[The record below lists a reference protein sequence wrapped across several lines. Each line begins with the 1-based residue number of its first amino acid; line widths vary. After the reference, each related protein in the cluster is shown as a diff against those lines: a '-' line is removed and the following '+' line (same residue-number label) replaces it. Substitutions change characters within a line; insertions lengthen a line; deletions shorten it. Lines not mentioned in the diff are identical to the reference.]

1 MSHQDPDV
9 KIERTV
15 LITGASGAIGGA
27 LAKAYA
33 GPATRLLLHGRRVE
47 ALETLAETCREKGAQ
62 VECHAVP
69 LTDDALL
76 REWLE
81 ALAAR
86 CLPDIVIANA
96 GQNHHVPGPGELEPW
111 EQVSDLLAINLRAPM
126 AMANILTPP
135 MVRRGSGQFVLIS
148 SLAAWHGLPTTPGY
162 SASKAGLKAFGE
174 GLRGHLAPHGI
185 GVTVVMPGY
194 VSSPMCAA
202 MPGPKPWE
210 WPPEKAA
217 RVIQAGIARNRARI
231 SFPFPLNFGCWW
243 LAVLPAGLSQ
253 RLLRL
258 MGYGSHP

>member
-1 MSHQDPDV
+1 MKTPRS
-9 KIERTV
+9 V

-27 LAKAYA
+27 LAMAYA
-33 GPATRLLLHGRRVE
+33 APGTRLLLHGRRLA
-47 ALETLAETCREKGAQ
+47 ALEQLAEHCRARGAE
-62 VECHAVP
+62 VECHDVA
-69 LTDDALL
+69 LTDDARLAA
-76 REWLE
+76 WLE

-86 CLPDIVIANA
+86 CLPDIVILNA
-96 GQNHHVPGPGELEPW
+96 GQNCHVPGPGELEPW
-111 EQVSDLLAINLRAPM
+111 AEVSDMLAINLRVPM
-126 AMANILTPP
+126 AMANFLAPRL
-135 MVRRGSGQFVLIS
+135 VERGSGQLVLIS

-174 GLRGHLAPHGI
+174 GLRGHLAPHGV
-185 GVTVVMPGY
+185 GVSVVLPGY

-217 RVIQAGIARNRARI
+217 RTIQHGIARNRARI
-231 SFPFPLNFGCWW
+231 SFPFPLNLGCWW

-258 MGYGSHP
+258 MGYGS